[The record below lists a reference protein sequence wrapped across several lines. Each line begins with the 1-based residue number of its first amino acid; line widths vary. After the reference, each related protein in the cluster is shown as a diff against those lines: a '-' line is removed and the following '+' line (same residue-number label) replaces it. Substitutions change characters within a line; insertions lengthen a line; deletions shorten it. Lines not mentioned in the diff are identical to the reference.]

1 MSQTSVKETDTR
13 PTDTSRLNFSDG
25 NHLLHVQALYEWL
38 PADLRDA
45 PLIDW
50 TRFPSSTIAYLT
62 NSVDNSPFAGHIALA
77 LICAAGALKGSSLK
91 TAAALL
97 NGLLRRMQQ
106 KYDIHSPDELTHQ
119 KWQAVVAESGLPPE
133 LFSGLKIYKHLTT
146 KHLPDYLDQL
156 TQEQRTQIQPYLLP
170 PLPRRFWQEQ
180 VNGSAIEEAGK
191 RRRKEKSDVLA
202 PLHHLLVALVRLRK
216 QAVERMHHA
225 YQEARKQ
232 GASDNALLPLAFA
245 YQEELVTVNRDAR
258 TVSELHLEKRQVT
271 LSFLLW
277 DRRSWVLSH
286 QNDYSSTTINEA
298 KNRLKEFAKQQFFLQ
313 FLSPVDD
320 LFWFGHLIKYRVH
333 QMRATTLNSDEEHRR
348 NQLLQEL
355 GLTNGLECRRPGLLS
370 PGQELSNILSHAMT
384 RSGALLFEPESI
396 YRAVLYG
403 AALATIAL
411 TNGSRMAELL
421 QVSADRFKMRAYE
434 EKKGGQATGE
444 QRLIRLQVLLPKGK
458 RTEEERKLFLISDG
472 AYSLLREIA
481 QLLRDAHQ
489 GHIPVV
495 SPHVHNTKAE
505 DLKPERYLFQWAA
518 TADGKLGALGAV
530 DVTTLLRFL
539 LFGLEFRTRQGE
551 PFAVSVHLL
560 RHVMATVARHEHEV
574 PVEAVAYALHHTS
587 RRTRDGSLTV
597 SSATEYYTEE
607 SEEKALLAMASFQTD
622 LETWVGS
629 LEVSL
634 PDEQLFARMDEDLR
648 SVFERWHTL
657 LETALG
663 FCGNTNLC
671 PRGYNRTLCIGCP
684 YLVLDPRKRPVATHW
699 RTAYAKHAEQ
709 LEEQGNT
716 VDAHQYQLLVRD
728 LDEHLASMDLLQAS
742 IEDGTRTPFFLRL
755 PSAPYDEVR
764 TDA

>member
-1 MSQTSVKETDTR
+1 MSQAPAEETEALSTPPAR
-13 PTDTSRLNFSDG
+13 VNFSDG
-25 NHLLHVQALYEWL
+25 NHLLHVQILSEWL
-38 PADLRDA
+38 PSDLLNA
-45 PLIDW
+45 PLLDW
-50 TRFPSSTIAYLT
+50 ARLPSPIIAYLT
-62 NSVDNSPFAGHIALA
+62 NSVGDNPFGGHVALA
-77 LICAAGALKGSSLK
+77 LICAAGALKGNSLK
-91 TAAALL
+91 TTAVLL
-97 NGLLRRMQQ
+97 NRFLQRIQQ
-106 KYDIHSPDELTHQ
+106 TCGIHHPAELTPQ
-119 KWQAVVAESGLPPE
+119 TWQALVTEASIPSDLYYGLRV
-133 LFSGLKIYKHLTT
+133 YKQCTT
-146 KHLPDYLDQL
+146 KYLPDYLDQL
-156 TQEQRTQIQPYLLP
+156 TPRYRAQVQPYLLP

-180 VNGSAIEEAGK
+180 VNGSAIEAAAK
-191 RRRKEKSDVLA
+191 RKRKEKSDVLA

-216 QAVERMHHA
+216 QAVERMHLA

-232 GASDNALLPLAFA
+232 VVSDNGNLPLSFA
-245 YQEELVTVNRDAR
+245 YQEELVTINRDAR
-258 TVSELHLEKRQVT
+258 TVSELRLEKRSVT

-286 QNDYSSTTINEA
+286 PNDYSFTTINEA
-298 KNRLKEFAKQQFFLQ
+298 KNRLKEFTKQQFFLQ
-313 FLSPVDD
+313 FLSPIED

-333 QMRATTLNSDEEHRR
+333 QMAATTLNPDEARR
-348 NQLLQEL
+348 RTQLLQEI
-355 GLTNGLECRRPGLLS
+355 GLKNGLECRRPGLLS
-370 PGQELSNILSHAMT
+370 PGQELSNVLSHAMT

-403 AALATIAL
+403 TALATIAL

-421 QVSADRFKMRAYE
+421 QVSADRFKMHTYE
-434 EKKGGQATGE
+434 EQKGGQSTGE
-444 QRLIRLQVLLPKGK
+444 QRLIRLQLLLPKGK

-472 AYSLLREIA
+472 AYALLREIA
-481 QLLRDAHQ
+481 QLLREAHH
-489 GHIPVV
+489 GHIPLV
-495 SPHVHNTKAE
+495 SPHAHNTKAE

-518 TADGKLGALGAV
+518 TADGKLGALGAL
-530 DVTTLLRFL
+530 DVATLLRFL
-539 LFGLEFRTRQGE
+539 LFGLEFRTKQGE

-574 PVEAVAYALHHTS
+574 PVEAVAYALHHTP

-597 SSATEYYTEE
+597 PSATEYYTEE
-607 SEEKALLAMASFQTD
+607 SEEKALLAMASFQTN
-622 LETWVGS
+622 LETWVNS

-634 PDEQLFARMDEDLR
+634 PDEQLFSRMDEDLR

-684 YLVLDPRKRPVATHW
+684 YLVLDPRKRLVAAHW
-699 RTAYAKHAEQ
+699 RTVYATHAEQ

-728 LDEHLASMDLLQAS
+728 LDDHLASMNLLQAS
-742 IEDGTRTPFFLRL
+742 IEDGTRTPLFLRL
-755 PSAPYDEVR
+755 PSAPYDEVM